1 MAIQMKE
8 LFNIMPQVGQVDWIS
23 IRPEKRGEVI
33 EVEEIAVT
41 VDTGL
46 SGDHYGKEGGKRMV
60 TLIQKEHIETV
71 ESILQKEVDP
81 KLLRRNIIV
90 SGINLLALK
99 DKVLQ
104 IGDDLQLEVT
114 GLCHPCSRM
123 EKNLG
128 AGGYNA
134 MRGHGG
140 ITAKVVQGGTIRQGD
155 AVKMVTH

>member
-8 LFNIMPQVGQVDWIS
+8 LFDIMPQVGQIEWIS
-23 IRPEKRGEVI
+23 IRPVKRGA
-33 EVEEIAVT
+33 VESVEAIKVT
-41 VDTGL
+41 VEAGL
-46 SGDHYGKEGGKRMV
+46 AGDHYGKEGGKRMV
-60 TLIQKEHIETV
+60 TLIQKEHIKTV
-71 ESILQKEVDP
+71 ESVLKKEVDP

-99 DKVLQ
+99 DKTVQ
-104 IGDDLQLEVT
+104 IGEEVQLAIT

-123 EKNLG
+123 EQNLG

-140 ITAKVVQGGTIRQGD
+140 ITSKVIRGGTIKVGD
-155 AVKMVTH
+155 TVKMVKE